1 MDITTKN
8 RVSVEEMKE
17 YYAKHSPYEPNGQR
31 VGRFAKSI
39 GFQLTKQMI
48 NGKTIYFY
56 IKA

>member
-1 MDITTKN
+1 MNIENKTK
-8 RVSVEEMKE
+8 VSVEEMKE
-17 YYAKHSPYEPNGQR
+17 YYAQNHPYEPNGQR

-56 IKA
+56 IKS